1 MPEDSPA
8 PFALNSEQ
16 TPLTEAAAEELVHGI
31 CFKTGPPRL
40 LGAELEWLVLDAERP
55 WLPLPPERLTAAHA
69 AARALPLNSRLTVEP
84 GGQLE
89 LSSAPADSLTAC
101 LDGLRADLTAVRGTL
116 HGQGLVL
123 RGLGQDPRTPL
134 DRLLASPRYD
144 AMETYFDRTG
154 PAGRAMMRS
163 SASVQVCVDAGHE
176 EPGPLGHGRRWHLAH
191 LLGAVLVAV
200 FANSPGR
207 RDGPYRGWRCAR
219 QGIWSDIDPR
229 RALAPPLAAEPRAG
243 WVRHALDTE
252 VMCVRAP
259 GDGPWTVPSG
269 LSFRDWL
276 RTGPRTG
283 PRTGAGRR
291 PTAED
296 LEYHLTTLFPPVR
309 PRGHLEL
316 RMIDAQPGEDGWL
329 VPVALV
335 HALFDDPG
343 AAETAYRAVKALADA
358 YGSQCAPRNPLWRT
372 AARSGLADPELRTA
386 AAVCFRA
393 AAEALPLLGAG
404 REVQDAVGAFA
415 ERYVRRGRCPADDA
429 EAEAGA
435 GGGAGSG
442 TAGRTVKA
450 HATAHATATAG
461 AGAGEH
467 RRRPTA
473 AKGPRP

>member
-1 MPEDSPA
+1 MPENSPA
-8 PFALNSEQ
+8 PFAQNAEQ
-16 TPLTEAAAEELVHGI
+16 NPLTEAAAEDLVHGI

-55 WLPLPPERLTAAHA
+55 WLPLPPDRLTAAHA

-89 LSSAPADSLTAC
+89 LSSAPADSLTGC
-101 LDGLRADLTAVRGTL
+101 LDGLRADLAAVRGAL
-116 HGQGLVL
+116 HCQGLVL

-144 AMETYFDRTG
+144 AMEAYFDRTG

-191 LLGAVLVAV
+191 LLGAVLVAA
-200 FANSPGR
+200 FANSPG

-259 GDGPWTVPSG
+259 GDGPWTVPDG
-269 LSFRDWL
+269 LTFRDWVRTGA
-276 RTGPRTG
+276 RTGPRTE
-283 PRTGAGRR
+283 PRTGAWRR
-291 PTAED
+291 PTAAD

-335 HALFDDPG
+335 HALFDDPQ
-343 AAETAYRAVKALADA
+343 ASETAYRAVKALADA
-358 YGSQCAPRNPLWRT
+358 YGPRSAPCNPLWRT
-372 AARSGLADPELRTA
+372 AARSGLADPELRAA

-393 AAEALPLLGAG
+393 AGEALPRLGAG
-404 REVQDAVGAFA
+404 REAQDAVGAFE

-429 EAEAGA
+429 EAAA
-435 GGGAGSG
+435 GAGSG
-442 TAGRTVKA
+442 PVGARTVIA
-450 HATAHATATAG
+450 
-461 AGAGEH
+461 
-467 RRRPTA
+467 TA